1 MGTPGTTVIDRIVN
15 ESDYPLADQDGESWR
30 RVVMRARRGLA
41 ATGSCVLPGFL
52 NPAAQLALGPQC
64 ASIASIAGHAYFDA
78 ETVNVYNQPPDPS
91 WPADHP
97 GRIPMRRG
105 NAFVPADRI
114 PAGFVIAQLYASEP
128 FGRFMAAC
136 FGLPRLYPLA
146 DPLACLCLNVI
157 RPGQEHPWHFDT
169 NEFTVS
175 MVTQQPQAGGVFEY
189 CPNIRSAGT
198 ENFADVRDVL
208 TGRGE
213 HLIHRLPLRPGDLQL
228 FRGRYS
234 LHRVSRVEGGADRH
248 SAIFAYCE
256 QPGVVGTVARTRQL
270 FGRVRPEHFAA
281 ADRSGRGDA
290 LLD

>member
-1 MGTPGTTVIDRIVN
+1 MSVPGTTVTDRILN
-15 ESDYPLADQDGESWR
+15 EQDYPLANPDGIVWR
-30 RVVMRARRGLA
+30 QVVMRARRDLA

-52 NPAAQLALGPQC
+52 DPAAQDVLGPQC
-64 ASIASIAGHAYFDA
+64 ASIAPHAYFDV
-78 ETVNVYNQPPDPS
+78 ETVNVYNKPPEPS

-97 GRIPMRRG
+97 GFIPMRRG
-105 NAFVPADRI
+105 NAFVAADRI
-114 PAGFVIAQLYASEP
+114 PAGFVVARLYASP
-128 FGRFMAAC
+128 LFQRFVADC
-136 FGLPRLYPLA
+136 FGLPHLYPLA

-175 MVTQQPQAGGVFEY
+175 MVTQQPQDGGIFEY
-189 CPNIRSAGT
+189 CPNLRSAYS

-208 TGRGE
+208 TGRGQR
-213 HLIHRLPLRPGDLQL
+213 LIRRLPLRPGDLQL

-234 LHRVSRVEGGADRH
+234 LHRVSRVQGDTDRH

-256 QPGVVGTVARTRQL
+256 HPGVVGTVARTRQL
-270 FGRVRPEHFAA
+270 FGRVLPEHLAA
-281 ADRSGRGDA
+281 QDRPGRGDE

>member
-1 MGTPGTTVIDRIVN
+1 MGATRTTVIDRIVN
-15 ESDYPLADQDGESWR
+15 EQDYPLADPAGETWPQL
-30 RVVMRARRGLA
+30 VKRARRDLA

-52 NPAAQLALGPQC
+52 HPAARDALGPQC
-64 ASIASIAGHAYFDA
+64 ASIAGHAYFDV

-91 WPADHP
+91 WPPGHP

-114 PAGFVIAQLYASEP
+114 PPGFIIAQLYASEP
-128 FGRFMAAC
+128 FQRFVAGC
-136 FGLPRLYPLA
+136 FDLPRLYPLA

-189 CPNIRSAGT
+189 CPNLRSAGT
-198 ENFADVRDVL
+198 ENFTDVSDVL

-213 HLIHRLPLRPGDLQL
+213 RLIRRLPLRPGDLQL

-234 LHRVSRVEGGADRH
+234 LHRVSRVQGGTDRH

-270 FGRVRPEHFAA
+270 FGRVLPEHLAA
-281 ADRSGRGDA
+281 QDRSGRGDR

>member
-1 MGTPGTTVIDRIVN
+1 MGTSGTTVIDRIVN
-15 ESDYPLADQDGESWR
+15 ESDYPLADPHSPTR
-30 RVVMRARRGLA
+30 RQVVTRARRDLA
-41 ATGSCVLPGFL
+41 ATGSCVLAGFL
-52 NPAAQLALGPQC
+52 HPAAGDALGPEC
-64 ASIASIAGHAYFDA
+64 ASIAAHAYFDV
-78 ETVNVYNQPPDPS
+78 ETVNVYNKPPDPS

-114 PAGFVIAQLYASEP
+114 PAGFVIAQLYTSEP
-128 FGRFMAAC
+128 FQRFVADC
-136 FGLPRLYPLA
+136 FDLPRLYPLA
-146 DPLACLCLNVI
+146 DPLARLCLNVI

-175 MVTQQPQAGGVFEY
+175 MVTQQPDAGGVFEY
-189 CPNIRSAGT
+189 CPNLRSAGT

-208 TGRGE
+208 MGRGE
-213 HLIHRLPLRPGDLQL
+213 RLIRRLPLRPGDLQL

-234 LHRVSRVEGGADRH
+234 LHRVSRVEGGTDRH

-270 FGRVRPEHFAA
+270 FGRVRPEHLAA
-281 ADRSGRGDA
+281 QDRSGRGDR

>member
-1 MGTPGTTVIDRIVN
+1 MDTLGTTVMDGIVN
-15 ESDYPLADQDGESWR
+15 ESGYPLADPQGAAWR
-30 RVVMRARRGLA
+30 QAVSRARRDLC
-41 ATGSCVLPGFL
+41 ATGTCVLADFL
-52 NPAAQLALGPQC
+52 RPVARQELGPQC
-64 ASIASIAGHAYFDA
+64 ASIAAHAYFDV
-78 ETVNVYNQPPDPS
+78 ETVNVYNKPPEPS

-97 GRIPMRRG
+97 GRIQAPRG

-114 PAGFVIAQLYASEP
+114 PAGFVIAQLYTSEL
-128 FGRFMAAC
+128 FQRFVADC
-136 FGLPRLYPLA
+136 FDLPRLYPLS

-175 MVTQQPQAGGVFEY
+175 MVTQQPEAGGVFEY
-189 CPNIRSAGT
+189 CPNLRSADT

-208 TGRGE
+208 TGHGGR
-213 HLIHRLPLRPGDLQL
+213 LIRRLPLRPGDLQL

-234 LHRVSRVEGGADRH
+234 LHRVSRVEGSTDRH

-270 FGRVRPEHFAA
+270 FGRVLPEHLAA
-281 ADRSGRGDA
+281 QDRSGQGDR